1 MAHKKAGG
9 SSRNGRDTEGR
20 RLGIKKFGG
29 EQVIAGNI
37 LVRQR
42 GTKMDAGEN
51 VGVGRDHTL
60 FATADGLVSFRTRT
74 GGKVEVNVL
83 PAPAAPAKM
92 AAE

>member
-29 EQVIAGNI
+29 EKVIAGNI

-42 GTKMDAGEN
+42 GTKWYPGSN
-51 VGVGRDHTL
+51 VGLGRDHTI
-60 FATADGLVSFRTRT
+60 FALIDGRVKFARKSEGRVHIS
-74 GGKVEVNVL
+74 VEPQPL
-83 PAPAAPAKM
+83 

>member
-29 EQVIAGNI
+29 EAVIAGNI

-42 GTKMDAGEN
+42 GTKWHPGEN
-51 VGVGRDHTL
+51 VGLGRDHTI
-60 FATADGLVSFRTRT
+60 FALIDGRVEFRR
-74 GGKVEVNVL
+74 KALDRVHISVRPL
-83 PAPAAPAKM
+83 PA